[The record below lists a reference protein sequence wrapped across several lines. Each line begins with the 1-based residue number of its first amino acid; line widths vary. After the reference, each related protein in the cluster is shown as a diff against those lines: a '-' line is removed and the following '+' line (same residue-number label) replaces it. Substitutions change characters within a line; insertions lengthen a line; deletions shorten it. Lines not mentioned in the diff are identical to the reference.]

1 MFTFGLSGGAEAFDS
16 LVLLLIALAMETY
29 IGELRFLLKTGRHPA
44 QGFRRL
50 VTALDR
56 KLNRERRSQADRAL
70 RGFLAVVF
78 VVAACAAT
86 GWATAWLTQ
95 NHAFGWIVELVF
107 LVMLLAQRGVYDN
120 ARAVA
125 DALSKHGQESAR
137 RALSQM
143 AGRTV
148 TQMDEYGVARA
159 TIERVAENICA
170 GAVAPV
176 FWYVLLGFP
185 GILVYKAVNLMDAMI
200 GQPTPRYR
208 AFGMT
213 AARLDDALTLIPA
226 RLAGLF
232 IVLAAVIVPTARPGR
247 AWKVM
252 LRDAGKHTSFNAG
265 WPAGAMAGAL
275 DLALAGPRRYAE
287 RTVQAPWIGGG
298 SARATDRD
306 IGRALYVYVIACLI
320 NGLGVAVIASVRL
333 GAQG

>member
-1 MFTFGLSGGAEAFDS
+1 MYTFGLSGGAGAFDS
-16 LVLLLIALAMETY
+16 LVLLLIALALETY
-29 IGELRFLLKTGRHPA
+29 IGEARFLFKAGRHPA
-44 QGFRRL
+44 QVFHRL
-50 VTALDR
+50 VAALDR
-56 KLNRERRSQADRAL
+56 KLNRESRSQADRAL
-70 RGFLAVVF
+70 RGFLVVVF
-78 VVAACAAT
+78 VVVPCAAT
-86 GWATAWLTQ
+86 GWGTAWLTQ

-107 LVMLLAQRGVYDN
+107 LVMLLAQRRVYDN

-125 DALSKHGQESAR
+125 HALSEHGQEPAR
-137 RALSQM
+137 RALSKM
-143 AGRTV
+143 AGRNV
-148 TQMDEYGVARA
+148 AHLDEHGVARA

-185 GILVYKAVNLMDAMI
+185 GILVYKAVNFMDAMI
-200 GQPTPRYR
+200 GQSTPRYR

-213 AARLDDALTLIPA
+213 AAGLDDALSLIPA

-252 LRDAGKHTSFNAG
+252 LRDAGKHRTFNAG

-287 RTVQAPWIGGG
+287 RTVKAPWIGGG

-306 IGRALYVYVIACLI
+306 IGRALHVYVIACLI
-320 NGLGVAVIASVRL
+320 NALGVAAIASVRL
-333 GAQG
+333 GVQG

>member
-1 MFTFGLSGGAEAFDS
+1 MFTFGLSGGALAFDS
-16 LVLLLIALAMETY
+16 LVLLLIALVLETY
-29 IGELRFLLKTGRHPA
+29 IGKVQFLLKTGRHPA
-44 QGFRRL
+44 QVFHRL

-56 KLNRERRSQADRAL
+56 KLNRERRSQVDRAL
-70 RGFLAVVF
+70 RGFLVVVF
-78 VVAACAAT
+78 VVAACAAA
-86 GWATAWLTQ
+86 GWATAWLTR

-107 LVMLLAQRGVYDN
+107 LVMLVAQRSVYGH

-125 DALSKHGQESAR
+125 DALLTHGQEPAR

-143 AGRTV
+143 AGPNG
-148 TQMDEYGVARA
+148 TQLDEHGVARA

-170 GAVAPV
+170 GVVAPV

-185 GILVYKAVNLMDAMI
+185 GILVYKAVNSMDAII
-200 GQPTPRYR
+200 GHRTPRYR

-213 AARLDDALTLIPA
+213 AARLDDALTVIPA
-226 RLAGLF
+226 LLAGLF
-232 IVLAAVIVPTARPGR
+232 IVLAAVIVPTARPGL
-247 AWKVM
+247 AWTVM
-252 LRDAGKHTSFNAG
+252 LSDAGKHTSFNAG

-287 RTVQAPWIGGG
+287 RTVTAPWIGGG

-320 NGLGVAVIASVRL
+320 NALGVAVIAVVRL